1 MSAIAGIIATI
12 FILVVLWDAF
22 ETVILPRRVR
32 RRVRIT
38 LVINRLTWGPW
49 VLIGRKLHNS
59 RREAFLSFYGPLSL
73 IMLLGVWAVILIL
86 AFATIQW
93 AQGSPLAVAHGE
105 APTSFGTDIYMSG
118 STFFTLGIGDVVPTT
133 ALARTVTV
141 VEAGMGFA
149 FLALVIGYLPILYQA
164 FSRREATIS
173 LLDAR
178 AGSPPTA
185 LELLRRNSE
194 GGSVEALVQLLRD
207 WERWCAELLES
218 HLSYPPLGYFRS
230 QHENQSWVSAL
241 TAILDLCSLILVGVD
256 DIPTQPA
263 RVTYAIARHAAV
275 DLSQV
280 FRAPPTLK
288 PYDRLPPDDLRQL
301 RELLVTAGL
310 ELREGPEVDEH
321 LTRLRAKYEPYV
333 CALAEATLSPLP
345 PWIPAADAR
354 DDWQTSPDE

>member
-1 MSAIAGIIATI
+1 MTAIAGIIAVI
-12 FILVVLWDAF
+12 FILTVLWDAF
-22 ETVILPRRVR
+22 ETIILPRRVR

-38 LVINRLTWGPW
+38 SVIYSLTWTPW
-49 VLIGRKLHNS
+49 TLLGRRLRNS

-73 IMLLGVWAVILIL
+73 IVLLGVWAILLIV
-86 AFATIQW
+86 AFAMLQW
-93 AQGSPLAVAHGE
+93 AQGSPLAAAHGQ
-105 APTSFGTDIYMSG
+105 APATFGTDIYMSG
-118 STFFTLGIGDVVPTT
+118 TTFFTLGLGDVVPLT
-133 ALARTVTV
+133 ALARAITV

-149 FLALVIGYLPILYQA
+149 FLALVIGYLPTLYQA

-185 LELLRRNSE
+185 FELLRRNSE

-207 WERWCAELLES
+207 WELWSAELLES

-256 DIPTQPA
+256 DIPKLPA
-263 RVTYAIARHAAV
+263 RLTYAIARHAAV

-288 PYDRLPPDDLRQL
+288 PYDRLPSDDLRRL
-301 RELLVTAGL
+301 RELLATAGL
-310 ELREGPEVDEH
+310 ELREGPEADEH
-321 LTRLRAKYEPYV
+321 LAHLRAKYEPYV

-345 PWIPAADAR
+345 PWIPPADAR
-354 DDWQTSPDE
+354 DDWQTSPEE